1 MKRFSLFSFIL
12 LCKLAVTAQHDG
24 SVRGILMDTAIRQPV
39 QNATVTVMD
48 AKDSS
53 LIAFS
58 RSEQNGRF
66 TIKGL
71 VTGKFRLL
79 ITHVGYRNVSRNFIL
94 SDSIREID
102 LGYLAMS
109 NKSDLLKEV
118 TVTQEV
124 APVTIKQDTVE
135 FNAGSFKTKSNAVV
149 EDLLKKLPGIQVD
162 KNGTIKAN
170 GEEVKKV
177 LVDGKEFFGNDPKIA
192 SKNLPADAVD
202 KVQVFDRKSDQ
213 SQFTGFDDG
222 NSQKTIN
229 LTIKQDKKN
238 GVFGKVIAG
247 AGNDGRYEG
256 RANINQ
262 FKGNRQLSL
271 IGMANN
277 TNKQGFAFQDVMN
290 FTGGMSGHGGRG
302 SDPLGSGIP
311 IQGLM
316 DNSQAITT

>member
-1 MKRFSLFSFIL
+1 MDDQTKTTGMKKLSTLISIVSLFSLPLF
-12 LCKLAVTAQHDG
+12 AQEKG
-24 SVRGILMDTAIRQPV
+24 NIKGRLMDTASRQAV
-39 QNATVTVMD
+39 TDATVTVLQ

-53 LIAFS
+53 LVTFS
-58 RSEQNGRF
+58 RSNKNGEF
-66 TIKGL
+66 NVAYLEKGS
-71 VTGKFRLL
+71 FRLL
-79 ITHVGYRNVSRNFIL
+79 ITHVVYRNYTRFFDITDKVKSV
-94 SDSIREID
+94 D
-102 LGYLAMS
+102 LGYIPLS
-109 NKSDLLKEV
+109 NKSTVLKEV
-118 TVTQEV
+118 QVIQET
-124 APVTIKQDTVE
+124 APVVLRNDTIE
-135 FNAGSFKTKSNAVV
+135 FNAGSFKIKPNAVV

-162 KNGTIKAN
+162 KNGKIKAN

-202 KVQVFDRKSDQ
+202 KVQVFDKKSDQ

-277 TNKQGFAFQDVMN
+277 TNKQGFSFQDVMN
-290 FTGGMSGHGGRG
+290 FT
-302 SDPLGSGIP
+302 
-311 IQGLM
+311 
-316 DNSQAITT
+316 